1 MISCFSLA
9 DDHFLKVLFKTKSKS
24 KSQSQW
30 SNIFP
35 RIQMHKMELV
45 FLEFVFIDGGVC
57 VCVCPFERSD
67 SVLDG
72 E

>member
-1 MISCFSLA
+1 MISCLSLA
-9 DDHFLKVLFKTKSKS
+9 DDHFLKAVFKTKSKS

-35 RIQMHKMELV
+35 RIQMHKMELI
-45 FLEFVFIDGGVC
+45 FLAFVFIDGGVC
-57 VCVCPFERSD
+57 VYVCAFEISD